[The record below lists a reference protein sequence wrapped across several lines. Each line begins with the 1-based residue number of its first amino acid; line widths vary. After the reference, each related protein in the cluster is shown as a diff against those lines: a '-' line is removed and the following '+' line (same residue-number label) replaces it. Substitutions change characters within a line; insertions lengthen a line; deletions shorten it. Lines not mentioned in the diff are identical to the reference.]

1 MRNLKVTTTL
11 ALACALTVL
20 SGCAPESSTP
30 TPTPTIL
37 SPTVAPT
44 PTPSLSMDQAQAARV
59 VTNFYEVQNQ
69 VASNYE
75 IPLNTFY
82 DVATGELVAERLK
95 TYQQYRGAGYRQVG
109 AIVPEVR
116 SVEGET
122 TPFTVGVCVDISSV
136 DMVDEQGNSVAGGG
150 PTRALHKFTIVAV
163 GTGLRAAND
172 EVVSLEC

>member
-30 TPTPTIL
+30 TPTPTIP

-44 PTPSLSMDQAQAARV
+44 PTPTLSVDQAQAARV

-75 IPLNTFY
+75 IPLEAFY
-82 DVATGELVAERLK
+82 GVASGDLAADVLK
-95 TYQQYRGAGYRQVG
+95 EYQQLRGLGVRQVG
-109 AIVPEVR
+109 DDTVEIK
-116 SVEGET
+116 SVEPSAA
-122 TPFTVGVCVDISSV
+122 PFLVDVCVDTASSDLV
-136 DMVDEQGNSVAGGG
+136 DADGQSIAGGG
-150 PTRALHKFTIVAV
+150 PTRVLHRFGVAPH
-163 GTGLRAAND
+163 RAAGQ
-172 EVVSLEC
+172 